1 MSRPAEKNSAGGEM
15 EERDFSDLV
24 RGQREFF
31 SSGATRD
38 PSFRIEQLER
48 LKAGLEEHRARL
60 LAALKADMGKPA
72 FEAYLADIGQ
82 VKADIRLAVEN
93 LRSWMRPRRVH
104 TPRFL
109 FPARSSVR
117 PEPLGVALIIG
128 PWNYP
133 VSLVLSPLVGALA
146 AGNCAVLKPSEISG
160 RSSRAVSDLISSTF
174 DTRLVAAVQGG
185 PDAATR
191 LLEQRFD
198 YIFYTGGANVGRIVM
213 EAAARNV
220 TPLTLE
226 LGGKSPCIV
235 EPPVPLARAAG
246 RIAWGKFFNA
256 GQTCIA
262 PDYLLVNARLKE
274 DLIELLVREIRRMY
288 GADASKSPD
297 YARIVS
303 DRHLT
308 RLTRLLGSGRAVTG
322 GEVRRQERYI
332 APTVLIDVGEDDP
345 VMQEEIFGPV
355 LPVIDYADISDAIA
369 FVNSRPKPLALYIF
383 TGDGGAR
390 RRVLRETTSGGACV
404 NDVMMQF
411 ANARLPFGGV
421 GASGFGR
428 YHGRYSF
435 ETFSNMKSVVRKSFA
450 LDFYVRYPPY
460 RRASGL
466 AGRVVRRLF

>member
-1 MSRPAEKNSAGGEM
+1 M